1 VSSLRSICWIL
12 RCGSLDGAQY
22 HAGDLV
28 IAWETALFVFVIIGC
43 FKLPLRIALENILA
57 ECQ

>member
-1 VSSLRSICWIL
+1 ME
-12 RCGSLDGAQY
+12 SLDGAQY
-22 HAGDLV
+22 HVGDLV

>member
-1 VSSLRSICWIL
+1 
-12 RCGSLDGAQY
+12 LDGAQY

-28 IAWETALFVFVIIGC
+28 IAWETALIGFVIIGC
-43 FKLPLRIALENILA
+43 CKLRLRIAFENILA

>member
-1 VSSLRSICWIL
+1 MPAIL
-12 RCGSLDGAQY
+12 SF
-22 HAGDLV
+22 
-28 IAWETALFVFVIIGC
+28 ALFVFVIIGC